1 MPVISLSPPRAKV
14 GNAQVTRVSADQI
27 SVRQHAAASIAV
39 VGNPNSGK
47 STLFNRLTGLRQKT
61 GNYPGVTVEKHVG
74 TVRFDNA
81 AFELIDLPGMFALS
95 AHSLE
100 ERIAC
105 DVVMGR
111 IPGME
116 RPAGILAVVDTT
128 HLYQGLYLVQ
138 QLMELELPLLVA
150 LTMTDAADSSGIRI
164 DIEALERRLGGV
176 KVCPVVATTGQGMA
190 ALRAAIATLPDA
202 PKPALP
208 TFWEELSAASEE
220 LVPDLPATV
229 PRVEIERALIDLDSE
244 IATEVSNYLGDDGA
258 QRLAAIRQ
266 RVFGSEPPLAT
277 EARHRY
283 GWVREVLKEVQHSA
297 PTMTTWSSRL
307 AAFMNRPLPGTVGL
321 FVVMAIV
328 FQAVFAWA
336 TPMMDAIE
344 SGAAML
350 GTLLVTNL
358 PDGAVSSFLADG
370 VVAGVGSVIVFLPQ
384 IIILFLFIIL
394 LEDSGYLARAAY
406 LMDRAMRSVG
416 LSGQSI
422 IPMVSSFA
430 CAVPGIMATR
440 VIPDRRD
447 RIATILAAPFMTCS
461 ARLPV
466 YALLIAAFVPA
477 QSVGWFNLQ
486 GIVLFGLYMLG
497 IVAGLLTALLLKK
510 TALHGPKPM
519 FVLMLPEFRLPN
531 LQTVLMQLLGR
542 ALIFLKRAGTVIF
555 AVAVVVWA
563 LAYYPR
569 SDVIAADLD
578 QQQSLAAANLSGEAL
593 DQALSRFENEAAA
606 AQLEQSWL
614 GRAGKVVEP
623 AFKPLG
629 WDWKVSAAVIA
640 GFPAR
645 EVVIAV
651 LGTVYAVGG
660 AADESTLAARL
671 QAATWPDGRAVY
683 TLPMVIGLLIF
694 YACCLQCAATLA
706 VIRRETNSW
715 QWPLFAWAYMT
726 TLGYVGALLVYQL
739 GTN

>member
-1 MPVISLSPPRAKV
+1 MPGVSSLHPRAKV
-14 GNAQVTRVSADQI
+14 AKEQVTRVSADQI
-27 SVRQHAAASIAV
+27 SVRRHASASIAV
-39 VGNPNSGK
+39 AGNPNSGK

-61 GNYPGVTVEKHVG
+61 GNYPGVTVEKHIG
-74 TVRFDNA
+74 TIRFDDA
-81 AFELIDLPGMFALS
+81 AYELIDLPGMFALS
-95 AHSLE
+95 THSLE
-100 ERIAC
+100 ERIAV
-105 DVVMGR
+105 DVVLGR
-111 IPGME
+111 VPGMD
-116 RPAGILAVVDTT
+116 RPAGIVAVVDAT

-138 QLMELELPLLVA
+138 QLMALELPLLVA
-150 LTMTDAADSSGIRI
+150 LTMTDAAIASGIRI
-164 DIEALERRLGGV
+164 DLEALQRRLGGV
-176 KVCPVVATTGQGMA
+176 TVCPLVATTGQGIG
-190 ALRAAIATLPDA
+190 ALRAAIA
-202 PKPALP
+202 ALP
-208 TFWEELSAASEE
+208 EAPQPQPPMFWNEFCTAVEELAR
-220 LVPDLPATV
+220 DLPATV
-229 PRVEIERALIDLDSE
+229 PRVEIERALIDLDSDL
-244 IATEVSNYLGDDGA
+244 AAEVASLLGEQGA
-258 QRLAAIRQ
+258 ARLATVRQ
-266 RVFGSEPPLAT
+266 RIFGSEPPLAS

-283 GWVREVLKEVQHSA
+283 AWVRDVLREVQSTV
-297 PTMTTWSSRL
+297 PTIATWGSRV
-307 AAFMNRPLPGTVGL
+307 ASFMNRPVPGTLGL
-321 FVVMAIV
+321 FVVMAVV

-344 SGAAML
+344 AGTAWLGSVVSANLPAGAA
-350 GTLLVTNL
+350 
-358 PDGAVSSFLADG
+358 SSFLADG
-370 VVAGVGSVIVFLPQ
+370 IIGGVGAVIIFLPQ
-384 IIILFLFIIL
+384 ILILFLFIIV

-477 QSVGWFNLQ
+477 QDVGWFNLQ

-497 IVAGLLTALLLKK
+497 IVAGLLTALMLKK
-510 TALHGPKPM
+510 TALHGPKPT
-519 FVLMLPEFRLPN
+519 FALMLPNFRRPN
-531 LQTVLMQLLGR
+531 LRTVSMQLLGR
-542 ALIFLKRAGTVIF
+542 ALVFLKRAGTVIF

-569 SDVIAADLD
+569 SGVIADDLA
-578 QQQSLAAANLSGEAL
+578 QQQSSAQASLSGEAL
-593 DQALSRFENEAAA
+593 NTVLARNANEAAA

-623 AFKPLG
+623 IFLPLG

-660 AADESTLAARL
+660 EADEASLAGRL
-671 QAATWPDGRAVY
+671 RSATWPDGRAVY
-683 TLPMVIGLLIF
+683 TLPMVLGLLIF

-715 QWPLFAWAYMT
+715 RWPLFAWVYMT
-726 TLGYVGALLVYQL
+726 SIGYVGALLVFQL
-739 GTN
+739 GSN

>member
-1 MPVISLSPPRAKV
+1 MPVISLSPPQAKV
-14 GNAQVTRVSADQI
+14 GNAQVTRVSAEQI

-81 AFELIDLPGMFALS
+81 AIELIDLPGMFALS

-100 ERIAC
+100 ERIAS

-111 IPGME
+111 IPGMQ

-164 DIEALERRLGGV
+164 DIEALERRLGGI

-208 TFWEELSAASEE
+208 TFWEELSAASGE

-244 IATEVSNYLGDDGA
+244 LATEVSNYLGDDGA

-266 RVFGSEPPLAT
+266 RVFGSEPPLAN

-297 PTMTTWSSRL
+297 PTMTTWGSRL

-344 SGAAML
+344 AGAAML

-370 VVAGVGSVIVFLPQ
+370 VVAGVGSVIVFVPQ

-440 VIPDRRD
+440 VIPNRRD

-519 FVLMLPEFRLPN
+519 FALMLPEFRRPN
-531 LQTVLMQLLGR
+531 LQTVFMQLLGR

-593 DQALSRFENEAAA
+593 NQAMSRFENEAAA

-739 GTN
+739 GTA